1 MSVAVGEE
9 VTTRDYLGNT
19 RKGEINIRFMG
30 FDISSV
36 STGVSVV
43 DMAANGELSVV
54 FTTNIITNSK
64 DKTGKR
70 LKIFAEEM
78 TGLLNEFKPDFVI
91 KETTICRNGNQ
102 FINMKFFAAFELV
115 LELEGYPKFYEY
127 APTSIKKTIAGHGR
141 ATKEAVAE
149 AIQKYTEIDVTGLTN
164 DETDSLGVVLTH
176 IGKTAT
182 LIPKAEITAAREF
195 DERVQEALEEVGDL

>member
-1 MSVAVGEE
+1 M
-9 VTTRDYLGNT
+9 
-19 RKGEINIRFMG
+19 RFMA

-36 STGVSVV
+36 STGVAVL
-43 DMAANGELSVV
+43 DQEANGNLTLV

-70 LKIFAEEM
+70 LRIFAEEM

-115 LELEGYPKFYEY
+115 LELEGYPRYYEY
-127 APTSIKKTIAGHGR
+127 APTTVKKVVAGSGKSSK
-141 ATKEAVAE
+141 ADVAE
-149 AIQKYTEIDVTGLTN
+149 AIQIYTDVDVSDMTN
-164 DETDSLGVVLTH
+164 DQTDAIGIALTH
-176 IGKTAT
+176 IGKTSM
-182 LIPKAEITAAREF
+182 LIPKAEIMAAKEF
-195 DERVQEALEEVGDL
+195 DEQQQEAMEAVGDDV

>member
-1 MSVAVGEE
+1 MCEE
-9 VTTRDYLGNT
+9 
-19 RKGEINIRFMG
+19 EINIRFMG

-54 FTTNIITNSK
+54 FTTNIITSSK
-64 DKTGKR
+64 DKAGKR
-70 LKIFAEEM
+70 LRIFAEEM
-78 TGLLNEFKPDFVI
+78 TGLLHEFRPDYIV
-91 KETTICRNGNQ
+91 KETTICRMATQ
-102 FINMKFFAAFELV
+102 FINLKFFAAFELV

-149 AIQKYTEIDVTGLTN
+149 AIKKYTEIDVTGLTN

>member
-1 MSVAVGEE
+1 M
-9 VTTRDYLGNT
+9 
-19 RKGEINIRFMG
+19 RFMA

-36 STGVSVV
+36 STGIAVL
-43 DMAANGELSVV
+43 DQEANGNLTLV

-70 LKIFAEEM
+70 LRIFAEEM

-115 LELEGYPKFYEY
+115 LELEGYPRYYEY
-127 APTSIKKTIAGHGR
+127 APTTVKKVVAGSGKSSK
-141 ATKEAVAE
+141 ADVAE
-149 AIQKYTEIDVTGLTN
+149 AIQIYTDVDVSDMTN
-164 DETDSLGVVLTH
+164 DQTDAIGIALTH
-176 IGKTAT
+176 IGKTSM
-182 LIPKAEITAAREF
+182 LIPKAEINAAKEF
-195 DERVQEALEEVGDL
+195 DEKQQEAMEAVGDDV

>member
-1 MSVAVGEE
+1 M
-9 VTTRDYLGNT
+9 
-19 RKGEINIRFMG
+19 RFMS

-36 STGVSVV
+36 STGVAVM
-43 DMAANGELSVV
+43 DQEANGNLTIVYTS
-54 FTTNIITNSK
+54 NIITNSK

-78 TGLLNEFKPDFVI
+78 TGLLSEFKPDYII

-115 LELEGYPKFYEY
+115 LELEGYPRYFEY
-127 APTSIKKTIAGHGR
+127 APTTIKKVVAGHGR

-149 AIQKYTEIDVTGLTN
+149 AILTYTSVDVSDMTN
-164 DETDSLGVVLTH
+164 DETDAIAIGLTH
-176 IGKTAT
+176 IGKTSI
-182 LIPKAEITAAREF
+182 LVPKADIESAREF
-195 DERVQEALEEVGDL
+195 DERQQEAMEEFADED